1 MLDAIVEVIDRASA
15 VVFWTCVVGF
25 IVVNVSAVAMVIR
38 TRRRD
43 LVNQWT
49 GRVLAANALL
59 LGAGLGVP
67 AAAFLAKSAVQAFAP
82 SLEQRAA
89 RLLQAEAPAAVQ
101 LK

>member
-1 MLDAIVEVIDRASA
+1 MLDTIVQLIDRVSA
-15 VVFWTCVVGF
+15 VVFWICVAGF
-25 IVVNVSAVAMVIR
+25 ILVNVSAVAMVIR

-67 AAAFLAKSAVQAFAP
+67 AAAFLAKSAVQAFVP

-89 RLLQAEAPAAVQ
+89 RLLQAEAPAAAQ